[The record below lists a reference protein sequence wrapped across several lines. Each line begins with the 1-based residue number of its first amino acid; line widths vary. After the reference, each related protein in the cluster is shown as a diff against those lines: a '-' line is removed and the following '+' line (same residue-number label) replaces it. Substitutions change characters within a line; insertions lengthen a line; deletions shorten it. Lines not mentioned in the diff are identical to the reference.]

1 MLGVVAA
8 RMLSTRGGRVSGKVL
23 DLLLL
28 TAVALPGI
36 VFAAGYIFTY
46 NLPVVNHLGVH
57 LYGTTTLLVL
67 GYLATALP
75 STSRVLLG
83 NVSQVQESL
92 REAGRVHGS
101 GMLASWLRTVL
112 PLLARP
118 ILAAWVLTFAGTLLE
133 LPVSQLLYPP
143 GHAPVSVGIT
153 KALANYDFGGGTAM
167 EVVAIL
173 VALVVVALVWGLF
186 RLLAPAGW
194 HRIGGGAS

>member
-1 MLGVVAA
+1 MNRDSSVIELARPPASRPDPGLLAA
-8 RMLSTRGGRVSGKVL
+8 R
-23 DLLLL
+23 
-28 TAVALPGI
+28 
-36 VFAAGYIFTY
+36 
-46 NLPVVNHLGVH
+46 LG
-57 LYGTTTLLVL
+57 
-67 GYLATALP
+67 A
-75 STSRVLLG
+75 
-83 NVSQVQESL
+83 
-92 REAGRVHGS
+92 
-101 GMLASWLRTVL
+101 WLRTVL

-173 VALVVVALVWGLF
+173 VALVVVELVWGLF